1 MKQRRINFTGILIFL
16 LFLFTACEMK
26 SAQKRNNI
34 ESSLDEETQSMEQLS
49 IEEWYTFLNN
59 QELLKLS
66 LKESER
72 KQIAQIQEDN
82 QSKYAKMSY
91 SGELVSQELV
101 GRLEEVLYVYCK
113 FGEDHSDQPYQ
124 ELLKELGGGSY
135 RMTEEEI
142 HNTFVGNIPDQAFT
156 FKLGNGKRLY
166 LKSYFLENGGADC
179 YLWSKSEDKWFFK
192 GDFMTMFATG
202 EVICYEGDYY
212 YVGLEPAREDG
223 EDVENGIRIFRL
235 DEQLEWG
242 NNLLI
247 RYLPK
252 DYERI
257 SLFAMSEEVNIAATD
272 YIEGLD
278 AAFVLDKAMDI
289 YGSAEEMIEI
299 MAEEDGLRVRRYS
312 RTDMMNTGVP
322 IYMKKVYE
330 WNPIYN
336 WTYLRVDFYIYDE
349 IADEF
354 LLLDN
359 WKDSYSGELRREYL
373 WCEEIEGKVYTF
385 QLFRLENYTYIFEA
399 LLLEG
404 NQVRTL
410 RKEVWV
416 PQKEMSLEEG
426 NQLSPVM

>member
-1 MKQRRINFTGILIFL
+1 MR
-16 LFLFTACEMK
+16 
-26 SAQKRNNI
+26 
-34 ESSLDEETQSMEQLS
+34 
-49 IEEWYTFLNN
+49 
-59 QELLKLS
+59 
-66 LKESER
+66 
-72 KQIAQIQEDN
+72 
-82 QSKYAKMSY
+82 
-91 SGELVSQELV
+91 
-101 GRLEEVLYVYCK
+101 
-113 FGEDHSDQPYQ
+113 
-124 ELLKELGGGSY
+124 
-135 RMTEEEI
+135 EI
-142 HNTFVGNIPDQAFT
+142 RAG
-156 FKLGNGKRLY
+156 
-166 LKSYFLENGGADC
+166 
-179 YLWSKSEDKWFFK
+179 
-192 GDFMTMFATG
+192 
-202 EVICYEGDYY
+202 
-212 YVGLEPAREDG
+212 
-223 EDVENGIRIFRL
+223 
-235 DEQLEWG
+235 
-242 NNLLI
+242 
-247 RYLPK
+247 
-252 DYERI
+252 
-257 SLFAMSEEVNIAATD
+257 
-272 YIEGLD
+272 
-278 AAFVLDKAMDI
+278 
-289 YGSAEEMIEI
+289 
-299 MAEEDGLRVRRYS
+299 EDGLRVRRYS